1 MRVKRGFK
9 ARRRRN
15 RVLKLAKGF
24 RGRRKNCYK
33 RANQAVERALD
44 FATRDRRIRKRE
56 FRSLWI
62 TRVNAAARQ
71 VGLSYSRL
79 IDGLAK
85 AGVEV
90 DRKIMAELA
99 VLDPRGFEAI
109 ATVAKGGAAARA

>member
-15 RVLKLAKGF
+15 RILKLSKGY

-44 FATRDRRIRKRE
+44 YASRDRARKKRD

-62 TRVNAAARQ
+62 VRINAASRGI
-71 VGLSYSRL
+71 GLSYSKL
-79 IDGLAK
+79 IAGLIK
-85 AGVEV
+85 AQVAL
-90 DRKIMAELA
+90 DRKILADLA
-99 VLDPRGFEAI
+99 VADPQGFSA
-109 ATVAKGGAAARA
+109 VAQIVKAA

>member
-44 FATRDRRIRKRE
+44 YASRDRMRRKRD
-56 FRSLWI
+56 FRALWI
-62 TRVNAAARQ
+62 VRINAAARAL
-71 VGLSYSRL
+71 GLSYSNL
-79 IDGLAK
+79 IAGLNKAK
-85 AGVEV
+85 IAI
-90 DRKIMAELA
+90 DRKILADLA
-99 VLDPRGFEAI
+99 VSDPAGFGAVANI
-109 ATVAKGGAAARA
+109 AKAA